1 MADDPV
7 LAKIQDVDVADQMQQ
22 AYIDYAMSVITAR
35 ALPDVRDGLL
45 PVQRRI
51 LYAMRISGNTHQRG
65 FRKAAK
71 TVGEVIGNFHPHG
84 DVALYGSLV
93 RLAQDFSLRYP
104 LIEGHGNFG
113 SVDGDPPAAMRYTE
127 ARLSAVADEM
137 LRDLEKE
144 TVDFVTNYDD
154 SDTEPSVL
162 PARFPSLLC
171 NGAIGIAVGMSTSI
185 PPHNLSEVA
194 QATLRLLDH
203 PETTGEELA
212 EIVRGPDFPTGAII
226 MGRAGIRSAYETGRG
241 TITVRGRAEIVVGK
255 GDRQHIVITEIPFET
270 KKSSIIERIAALHRD
285 RKLEG
290 ISAIT
295 DASDR
300 HGLRVLVDLQRGVNA
315 AVVLNRL
322 YKETP
327 LQQTYSIRLLALVDG
342 RPRLLSLREILHHY
356 IEHQRE
362 VVVRRTRFDLERA
375 QRRAHIV
382 EGLLRALDVLD
393 EIIQLIRGS
402 ETREAA
408 RDGLEERFQMSRIQA
423 EAILDMRLSQ
433 LTGLERHRLE
443 SEFAELQET
452 IARLEAILGSDEA
465 LRGVIRD
472 ELTDV
477 VRRFGDRRRTEIVD
491 YSPTDFSPEDLVAAE
506 RVVVTLT
513 RAGYCKRTS
522 LDTYR
527 NQGRGGRGVAAL
539 TTREDDFVT
548 DVLVAG
554 THDHMLF
561 FTSLGRVYRLR
572 VFELP
577 EAGRTARGTA
587 VVNLLPLGDQEKVT
601 AVIPVSVDRFAERVA
616 DEAAQEEGES
626 GADSDGGADEEAE
639 EAEDDLSAE
648 GLEDQSEFYIVLATQ
663 RGRVKRVRLRAFAS
677 VRKNGL
683 LAIGLEGDDRL
694 ADVRICQAGD
704 RMLLVTQ
711 LGQAVCFPVR
721 EVRSMGRTARGVG
734 GIRLAPA
741 DSVVGMVVAERGLHL
756 AIVSANGVGKRTP
769 IDDFPCHH
777 RGTTG
782 VRAQR
787 LTNKTGPLVGVRPVR
802 SGDEIMLIT
811 AQGKLIRQGVDGIPS
826 QGRSASGVWLM
837 RPESGDVVVAV
848 ATVAREDPED
858 AGAGG
863 DAGDSGE

>member
-1 MADDPV
+1 MPDDPV
-7 LAKIQDVDVADQMQQ
+7 LAKIREVDVADQMQQ

-51 LYAMRISGNTHQRG
+51 LYAMRISGNTHQHG
-65 FRKAAK
+65 FRKSAK

-113 SVDGDPPAAMRYTE
+113 SIDGDPPAAMRYTE

-137 LRDLEKE
+137 LRDYEKD
-144 TVDFVTNYDD
+144 TIDFVANYDD
-154 SDTEPSVL
+154 TTTEPSVL

-185 PPHNLSEVA
+185 PPHNLGEVVRGA
-194 QATLRLLDH
+194 ILLLDH
-203 PETTGEELA
+203 PETSGEQLA

-255 GDRQHIVITEIPFET
+255 ADRQQIVISEIPFET

-285 RKLEG
+285 RRLDG

-315 AVVLNRL
+315 AVVLNRI

-327 LQQTYSIRLLALVDG
+327 LQQTYSMRLLALVDG
-342 RPRLLSLREILHHY
+342 QPRLLSLREILYHY
-356 IEHQRE
+356 IQHQRD
-362 VVVRRTRFDLERA
+362 VVLRRTRFELSRA
-375 QRRAHIV
+375 EHRAHII
-382 EGLLRALDVLD
+382 EGLLRALDSLD
-393 EIIQLIRGS
+393 AIIRLIRS
-402 ETREAA
+402 SATRESA
-408 RDGLEERFQMSRIQA
+408 RDGLEERFGMSRVQA
-423 EAILDMRLSQ
+423 EAILEMRLSQ
-433 LTGLERHRLE
+433 LTGLERQRLQ
-443 SEFAELQET
+443 SEYDELQAT
-452 IARLEAILGSDEA
+452 IGRLQGILGSDDV
-465 LRGVIRD
+465 LRTVIRE
-472 ELTDV
+472 ELSEV
-477 VRRFGDRRRTEIVD
+477 ARRFSDRRRTEIVE
-491 YSPTDFSPEDLVAAE
+491 YSATDFSPEDLVPVE

-513 RAGYCKRTS
+513 RAGYCKRTA

-548 DVLVAG
+548 DFLVAG

-572 VFELP
+572 VYEIP
-577 EAGRTARGTA
+577 EAGRMARGTA
-587 VVNLLPLGDQEKVT
+587 VVNLLPLGDEEKVT
-601 AVIPVSVDRFAERVA
+601 AVIPVSADRFAGSATEDVREDDA
-616 DEAAQEEGES
+616 LGEEGE
-626 GADSDGGADEEAE
+626 GEEGEENPAPSDVEE
-639 EAEDDLSAE
+639 
-648 GLEDQSEFYIVLATQ
+648 QSEFYIVMATK
-663 RGRVKRVRLRAFAS
+663 RGRVKRVRLKAFAS

-683 LAIGLEGDDRL
+683 LAIGLEENDRL
-694 ADVRICQAGD
+694 ADVRICKSDD
-704 RMLLVTQ
+704 RMLLVTE
-711 LGQAVCFPVR
+711 LGQAACFPVV

-734 GIRLAPA
+734 GIRLAPS
-741 DSVVGMVVAERGLHL
+741 DSVVGMVVAEAGLHL

-787 LTNKTGPLVGVRPVR
+787 LTTKTGPLVGVRPVHP
-802 SGDEIMLIT
+802 GDEIMLIT

-848 ATVAREDPED
+848 ATMAKEEPDD
-858 AGAGG
+858 SGG
-863 DAGDSGE
+863 DGGSVSRQ